1 MPIPERPSPPEA
13 SLKID
18 AIDSRYAVPLIR
30 LKLHVRC
37 INLSI
42 HLRRFTPKRGG
53 LLSKPKASNVNGS
66 KSPLAHCFGRVK
78 QAPERSFQP
87 TRR

>member
-1 MPIPERPSPPEA
+1 MPVPERRSPPEA

-30 LKLHVRC
+30 LKLHVWC
-37 INLSI
+37 IDLSI
-42 HLRRFTPKRGG
+42 HLRRLANERGG

-66 KSPLAHCFGRVK
+66 KKPLAYCFGR
-78 QAPERSFQP
+78 AR
-87 TRR
+87 